1 MKFPSQLLP
10 ATSVGIDIGTETIK
24 LIVFR
29 KNKNKCTLEHSFI
42 KPIPKPDKNQPRQKL
57 IADLLS
63 NIISENNITATRAI
77 ISFSGDNLFYQ
88 HDYFPEV
95 KREDL
100 IEAIRWKYKD
110 QVGFPVQTALI
121 DFTILREV
129 YEEDVKHLECLV
141 ILAASEKILNT
152 IEIVQAA
159 GLSPV
164 RISLAPFGCE
174 AYYRQFLFTGHRVA
188 SPVTPASNSVSAETV
203 VWLEMGA
210 RITQLCVLKD
220 GHLDFAR
227 QLNFGCEQFIA
238 ALEQAPADLF
248 VAFAPNSQGAQSPVA
263 KSKVLAETASGRERL
278 FELDFSQKVSSAVT
292 TTLDILVQEVIR
304 SLAYYRDKVGF
315 EKVEKV
321 IISGG
326 VAELKGIALALSAAL
341 NLPVE
346 KAEAEKY
353 VQHAADSRVVAL
365 VGQLLIK
372 NPNSPNLLP
381 ATIKEKLA
389 LIQLKAPSTITLS
402 ALVLFLLAVWL
413 LVSSQLD
420 SAQNRLNA
428 KQAQLQ
434 KLLPLYQ
441 QITRTSSQ
449 ANSGNLKMTLIQ
461 SVLRND
467 LKVVRLL
474 AEISQAIPS
483 KITLNNITPIPG
495 NATEKSYKKIGFSI
509 KGTISSAVTATTEL
523 ADFILELKKTPII
536 SNVSLVYL
544 GKTANTVDA
553 EQAFEI
559 RCQLSEE

>member
-10 ATSVGIDIGTETIK
+10 ATSIGIDLGTETIK
-24 LIVFR
+24 LIVFK
-29 KNKNKCTLEHSFI
+29 KNKNKCILEHAFI
-42 KPIPKPDKNQPRQKL
+42 EPIPSPDKNQPRQKL
-57 IADLLS
+57 LADLLS
-63 NIISENNITATRAI
+63 KIISENNITATRAI
-77 ISFSGDNLFYQ
+77 ISFTGDNLFYQ
-88 HDYFPEV
+88 HDYFPEM

-110 QVGFPVQTALI
+110 QVGFPVQTAFI

-141 ILAASEKILNT
+141 ILAASEKVMSI

-159 GLSPV
+159 GLAPV

-174 AYYRQFLFTGHRVA
+174 AYYRQFLFTGRR
-188 SPVTPASNSVSAETV
+188 SSTPAPTTNGVSAETV

-210 RITQLCVLKD
+210 KITQLSVLKD

-227 QLNFGCEQFIA
+227 QLGFGCEQFSA
-238 ALEQAPADLF
+238 ALAQAPAELF
-248 VAFAPNSQGAQSPVA
+248 VAFTPSSQGVHSPA
-263 KSKVLAETASGRERL
+263 TKSKAQTDTISSQERL
-278 FELDFSQKVSSAVT
+278 LELDFSQKVSSAVT
-292 TTLDILVQEVIR
+292 NTLDILVQEVIR

-326 VAELKGIALALSAAL
+326 VAELKGIAPALSAAL

-353 VQHAADSRVVAL
+353 VQHAADSRVVPL
-365 VGQLLIK
+365 IGQLLVK

-389 LIQLKAPSTITLS
+389 LIQLKAPSTITL
-402 ALVLFLLAVWL
+402 AAVGLFLLAVWL

-420 SAQNRLNA
+420 SAQNRLAA

-441 QITRTSSQ
+441 QITKNSSQ
-449 ANSGNLKMTLIQ
+449 ANNGNLKMTLIQ

-495 NATEKSYKKIGFSI
+495 DASDKSYKKIGFSI

-523 ADFILELKKTPII
+523 ADFILELKKSPII

-544 GKTANTVDA
+544 GKTANTVDS
-553 EQAFEI
+553 EQSFEI
-559 RCQLSEE
+559 SCKLSEE